1 MKTLWRTVI
10 AAMTVSILIACSSK
24 PEPTGTAMADFTL
37 VLDHQ
42 QMMDWVLDP
51 AAEIIWDSAGTII
64 TAEGER
70 ELAPTT
76 DEGWE
81 YVVSG
86 AATLAEASNLLMLAE
101 RSMGE
106 DWNAYSKALMATSI
120 SALEAAKAKDSDALF
135 DAGGKIYQACLACHQ
150 QYAVDVPE

>member
-10 AAMTVSILIACSSK
+10 AAMTVSILMACSSK
-24 PEPTGTAMADFTL
+24 PEPAEAAMADFTL

-51 AAEIIWDSAGTII
+51 AAEIIWDSAGTVI

-81 YVVSG
+81 HVVSG

-150 QYAVDVPE
+150 QYALDVPE

>member
-1 MKTLWRTVI
+1 MKNLWRVVVT
-10 AAMTVSILIACSSK
+10 ALMVSTLIACSD
-24 PEPTGTAMADFTL
+24 EREATGQTNPDFTI
-37 VLDHQ
+37 VLDHHH
-42 QMMDWVLDP
+42 MMDWVLDP

-81 YVVSG
+81 HVASG
-86 AATLAEASNLLMLAE
+86 AATLAEASNLLMLPG

-106 DWNAYSKALMATSI
+106 DWDAYAKVLMTTSI
-120 SALEAAKAKDSDALF
+120 TALDAAKAQDSDALF
-135 DAGGKIYQACLACHQ
+135 QAGGEIYQACLACHQ
-150 QYAVDVPE
+150 QYALDVPE

>member
-10 AAMTVSILIACSSK
+10 ATMTVSILMACSSE
-24 PEPTGTAMADFTL
+24 PEPAETAMPDFTL

-81 YVVSG
+81 HVVSG
-86 AATLAEASNLLMLAE
+86 AATLAEASNLLMLPG

-120 SALEAAKAKDSDALF
+120 VALEAAKDKDSDALF
-135 DAGGKIYQACLACHQ
+135 DAGGEIYQACLACHQ
-150 QYAVDVPE
+150 QYALDVPK